1 MICTTC
7 LRRLARSSRLPAKRP
22 YSTPAPSVL
31 RPAATSQPDHAQP
44 FSTSPAASTSPAPAA
59 KAAPSRIPSSVPAGT
74 LLKGLNYIKGKQDP
88 VALEDQEYP
97 EWLWSVLEK
106 AQKSDGAA
114 AGGDENDLFSKSKK
128 QRQRAAKSL
137 RKRALLHPED
147 MIAKVPLYEQTVDLP
162 KGDGSVRGAL
172 EAGEA
177 REGLTKAMRGERRRV
192 IKEKNFLKAMG

>member
-1 MICTTC
+1 M
-7 LRRLARSSRLPAKRP
+7 
-22 YSTPAPSVL
+22 
-31 RPAATSQPDHAQP
+31 
-44 FSTSPAASTSPAPAA
+44 PAA
-59 KAAPSRIPSSVPAGT
+59 KVAPPRMPSSVPAGT

-88 VALEDQEYP
+88 VALEDEEYP

-147 MIAKVPLYEQTVDLP
+147 MVPKVPLYEQSVDLP
-162 KGDGSVRGAL
+162 KGDGSVKGAL